1 MQKSKLIRNNMKKLL
16 LIISIISIYSIPSVS
31 QEAKWYKGNTHTHT
45 TNSDGNELPRRVVR
59 WYLDHNYNFL
69 VISDHSY
76 LTDTKYL
83 DTDKNDDFI
92 LIPGEEITDRAENKP
107 VHLVAIGIQKQVQEQ
122 HGNTILET
130 LQNNIDAIINAGGI
144 AQINHPNWKYSFN
157 DKVLYEVKDCTLVE
171 IYNISK
177 DCNNYEAGGNP
188 GVENIWDKVLTKGKL
203 IYGVISDDTHD
214 YLGEFSADK
223 SPPGRGWIMVHA
235 KELTPEAIMSSIK
248 KGDFYATVGVELN
261 NVTISDKEYIVE
273 IKPWGDAGYTTQFIG
288 RDGKILKEDYN
299 HKAVYEFKGNE
310 GYVRAKVICSSGD
323 FAITQ
328 PVFVK

>member
-1 MQKSKLIRNNMKKLL
+1 MKN
-16 LIISIISIYSIPSVS
+16 IFSIIVVLAIVTMSTAFS
-31 QEAKWYKGNTHTHT
+31 QEAHWYKGNTHTHT
-45 TNSDGNELPRRVVR
+45 TNSDGNETPRRVVR

-107 VHLVAIGIQKQVQEQ
+107 VHLVAIGIQEQVQEQ

-130 LQNNIDAIINAGGI
+130 LQNNIDAINNAGGI
-144 AQINHPNWKYSFN
+144 AQINHPNWKYSFG
-157 DKVLYEVKDCTLVE
+157 DKVLSEIKNCPLVE

-177 DCNNYEAGGNP
+177 DCNNYAAGGVP
-188 GVENIWDKVLTKGKL
+188 SVEEIWDKVLSSGKL

-223 SPPGRGWIMVHA
+223 SPPGRGWIMVRA
-235 KELTPEAIMSSIK
+235 KELTPEAIISSMK
-248 KGDFYATVGVELN
+248 NGDFYATIGVELN
-261 NVTISDKEYIVE
+261 DVSIADKEYVVE
-273 IKPWGDAGYTTQFIG
+273 IKQWGDAGYTTQFIG
-288 RDGKILKEDYN
+288 KDGKILKEDYN
-299 HKAVYEFKGNE
+299 LKAIYKFKGDE

>member
-1 MQKSKLIRNNMKKLL
+1 
-16 LIISIISIYSIPSVS
+16 
-31 QEAKWYKGNTHTHT
+31 
-45 TNSDGNELPRRVVR
+45 
-59 WYLDHNYNFL
+59 
-69 VISDHSY
+69 
-76 LTDTKYL
+76 
-83 DTDKNDDFI
+83 
-92 LIPGEEITDRAENKP
+92 
-107 VHLVAIGIQKQVQEQ
+107 
-122 HGNTILET
+122 
-130 LQNNIDAIINAGGI
+130 
-144 AQINHPNWKYSFN
+144 
-157 DKVLYEVKDCTLVE
+157 
-171 IYNISK
+171 
-177 DCNNYEAGGNP
+177 
-188 GVENIWDKVLTKGKL
+188 
-203 IYGVISDDTHD
+203 
-214 YLGEFSADK
+214 
-223 SPPGRGWIMVHA
+223 MVHA